1 MRRPAPRGPAGLL
14 DSDGTPGKVSTKSPD
29 WTGRFPTA
37 RLFVSNQIKNSII
50 EMKEILH
57 CQR

>member
-37 RLFVSNQIKNSII
+37 RLFQIKNSII